1 MKVYQLDPDKSKIKW
16 SSQIGDQSIHG
27 EFHGLDGNIVSDLGE
42 ITGGNISVDLKTIT
56 ITDTALTGEQKD
68 LIDQA
73 IKKSPIIKGDD
84 SVVNFKF
91 EEIIS
96 NPDHD
101 LIKGILM
108 ISNQAF
114 GMDVVANFNQTDSE
128 LVARGKMDVQSSNPV
143 LIQELDNLYDHELD
157 EDKNINSFNIECE
170 LVASESE

>member
-56 ITDTALTGEQKD
+56 ITDTALTEEQKD

-114 GMDVVANFNQTDSE
+114 GMDVVANFNQTESE

>member
-56 ITDTALTGEQKD
+56 ITDTALTEEQKD

-114 GMDVVANFNQTDSE
+114 GMDVVANFNQTESE

-143 LIQELDNLYDHELD
+143 LIQELVNLYDHELD